1 MTTKKTYIGSESF
14 LRIPLYDSNGTV
26 LSPTVALD
34 LALQDGPIPEQ
45 HLLQLAQEY
54 TDPSIVA
61 HTLERLGAVRVRQD
75 DGTVMVELPKEA
87 SFKFA
92 TEPGTDNEGYPYPPT
107 RDKAGGGDRVVTAE
121 GTAGLTIGFA
131 SGSSALDDWERTG
144 GNLVAWR
151 EATRAG
157 VKLGDC
163 QIISRG
169 NERYITKAD
178 FDRITAQ
185 RRRSA
190 PTGAGSVAAGAV
202 DKGQSE
208 RLAASKDPGLANA
221 RRGRAASRQ
230 YKTTHLA
237 DTITEPIPTHSRQ
250 STPQSRKSGRYGTSV
265 TSDSQAGHGDT
276 ESGERIVAR
285 TKRVE

>member
-1 MTTKKTYIGSESF
+1 MTTKKTYIGHESF
-14 LRIPLYDSNGTV
+14 LRLPLFDANGTV
-26 LSPTVALD
+26 LSPTVSLD
-34 LALQDGPIPEQ
+34 LALQEGPIEEK

-54 TDPSIVA
+54 NDPSIVA

-75 DGTVMVELPKEA
+75 DGTVMVELPKEPG
-87 SFKFA
+87 FQFA
-92 TEPGTDNEGYPYPPT
+92 VMPGATDSDGEGYPIPPT
-107 RDKAGGGDRVVTAE
+107 KGIGGSRVSTRE
-121 GTAGLTIGFA
+121 GSAGLAIGFA

-144 GNLVAWR
+144 GNLIAWR

-190 PTGAGSVAAGAV
+190 PTGAGRVASNAV
-202 DKGQSE
+202 SQGKNQRVAD
-208 RLAASKDPGLANA
+208 SKDPHLEAA
-221 RRGRAASRQ
+221 RRGRKASQEYRRLH
-230 YKTTHLA
+230 TA
-237 DTITEPIPTHSRQ
+237 DEQTEPTPRYSRQ
-250 STPQSRKSGRYGTSV
+250 STPQSRKSGRYGTS
-265 TSDSQAGHGDT
+265 DSQAAHGDT
-276 ESGERIVAR
+276 ESGERIVAQ